1 MDTHIKGKTNG
12 IPSERAV
19 SVAVAI
25 VAAMCL
31 LLEEAMIPKYL
42 QQ

>member
-25 VAAMCL
+25 VVAL
-31 LLEEAMIPKYL
+31 L
-42 QQ
+42 